1 LFGKSECSNW
11 RSLLKIEGIDEDMAK
26 KLYDNGIEDLRVLAM
41 VKDEDLK
48 IESFNIQKMK
58 EFQREAIRVI
68 NALGTNSIMFLK
80 GINQD
85 IYNILVKN
93 NIYLIEQIVELTE
106 APEGIDS
113 AIWKKIREDAKRIME
128 NHDL

>member
-1 LFGKSECSNW
+1 
-11 RSLLKIEGIDEDMAK
+11 MAK

-41 VKDEDLK
+41 ATDEDLK
-48 IESFNIQKMK
+48 IESFDIQKMK
-58 EFQREAIRVI
+58 EFQQEAIRAI

-85 IYNILVKN
+85 IYNILAKN

-106 APEGIDS
+106 APEGIDF
-113 AIWKKIREDAKRIME
+113 AVWKKIREDAKRIME
-128 NHDL
+128 NYDL

>member
-1 LFGKSECSNW
+1 
-11 RSLLKIEGIDEDMAK
+11 MK
-26 KLYDNGIEDLRVLAM
+26 K
-41 VKDEDLK
+41 
-48 IESFNIQKMK
+48 
-58 EFQREAIRVI
+58 FQQEAIRVI
-68 NALGTNSIMFLK
+68 NALATNSIMFLK
-80 GINQD
+80 RINQD

>member
-1 LFGKSECSNW
+1 MQQL
-11 RSLLKIEGIDEDMAK
+11 RSLLKIEGIDEDIAK

-41 VKDEDLK
+41 ATDEDLK
-48 IESFNIQKMK
+48 IESFDIQKMK
-58 EFQREAIRVI
+58 EFQQEAIRVI
-68 NALGTNSIMFLK
+68 NALATNSIMFLK

-85 IYNILVKN
+85 IYNILAKN

-113 AIWKKIREDAKRIME
+113 AVWKKIREDAKRIME
-128 NHDL
+128 NHNL